1 MPSTLTAPAPR
12 PAAAPQYV
20 EVTER
25 TRAKVCSVVSY
36 SESVLFRLP
45 WATLRP
51 DLRILP
57 GAGRAVPA
65 GAPAPGSCERLL
77 FRALEWM
84 AVDRSIARGVPFE
97 NPLTI
102 HPRDLC
108 ERLCWRAT
116 QPQFLAIER
125 GLATLT
131 RVRIAGTGGA
141 PDIAVLASAV
151 PETRRLTNPSA
162 ICPNFVIHFD
172 GRFVESV
179 NAGRLVPVNWS
190 LWVALHDAVARRLL
204 EVLESEWPDPARVRP
219 ATFSLDALSAQIPLP
234 PTLGAPQ
241 RRAVLD
247 RAHQELLREE
257 YLSNVTPLSGGRV
270 RYVPGSTFDA
280 MRQRLKEY
288 HHRLL
293 LAGIRTG
300 WSLEGTARPRA
311 RLGHN
316 IPRVASSP

>member
-1 MPSTLTAPAPR
+1 MPSALTAPDPR
-12 PAAAPQYV
+12 PAAAPAYL
-20 EVTER
+20 ESTER
-25 TRAKVCSVVSY
+25 TRAKLCSVVSY

-51 DLRILP
+51 DLRVLP
-57 GAGRAVPA
+57 GSSRAVPQ

-97 NPLTI
+97 NPLTV

-125 GLATLT
+125 ALATLT
-131 RVRIAGTGGA
+131 RVRIAGDRGA
-141 PDIAVLASAV
+141 PGFGVLSSAV
-151 PETRRLTNPSA
+151 PETRRMTNPSS

-172 GRFVESV
+172 GRFVESI

-204 EVLESEWPDPARVRP
+204 EVLEAQWPDPARVRP
-219 ATFSLDALSAQIPLP
+219 ATFSAQIPLP
-234 PTLGAPQ
+234 PALGAPE

-257 YLSNVTPLSGGRV
+257 YLSNVTPLSGGRL
-270 RYVPGSTFDA
+270 RYAPGSTFDA
-280 MRQRLKEY
+280 MRQRLKE
-288 HHRLL
+288 HHERLL

-311 RLGHN
+311 RLSHN